1 MRLESN
7 ADSLR
12 RKVKRKFEFAT
23 EDNFLFRTNL
33 FVFAILDT
41 SLEDTLNDS
50 LQSLIYLLRGFGR
63 FVGPL
68 LYITVDCLCY
78 ERRQK

>member
-1 MRLESN
+1 MSVSSN
-7 ADSLR
+7 SLQR
-12 RKVKRKFEFAT
+12 II
-23 EDNFLFRTNL
+23 FLFRTNL
-33 FVFAILDT
+33 FVFTILDT

>member
-1 MRLESN
+1 MPIAYGERISVSSN
-7 ADSLR
+7 SLQR
-12 RKVKRKFEFAT
+12 II
-23 EDNFLFRTNL
+23 FLFRTNL

-41 SLEDTLNDS
+41 SLKDTLNDS